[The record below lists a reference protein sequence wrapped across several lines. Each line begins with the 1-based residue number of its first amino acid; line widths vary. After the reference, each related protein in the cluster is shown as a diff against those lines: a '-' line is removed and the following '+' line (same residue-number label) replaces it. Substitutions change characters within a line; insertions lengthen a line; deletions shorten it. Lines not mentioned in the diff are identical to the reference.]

1 MTSRTSSLK
10 ADARKQVAD
19 AVADLS
25 QTHPKLGLFVRPNS
39 LATRLTG
46 YDLEAT
52 VGPGLTGVFAPK
64 IDHPFDMIR
73 YDALV
78 DFFERNGGSGVEY
91 IVPVETV
98 HGIQNCAAIAA
109 ASPRVG
115 AMIGPTA
122 EHADIA
128 KAVGYEWTMGGLE
141 SLYHRTRILLACRA
155 TDVYPFTALWERI
168 ADLEGLRE
176 FATQGRGMGFRG
188 MVVLHP
194 SHVPIINDVFTPTA
208 EDIDFYRSTVEAY
221 DGAAQR
227 GNGAVLFGRD
237 PHRQG
242 ACRQGARVAGA
253 RGQHPGAARH
263 VDLTYHDHPHCRN
276 AHPGQRPGLRRRRQ
290 RVPREARRSSD
301 RRFPSTCPTSS
312 RPPWRIPNDGIDARA
327 PAL

>member
-1 MTSRTSSLK
+1 MNPYRTVLFVPAHKTSWFAKAAAAGPDAICFDLEDSVPEHLK

-25 QTHPKLGLFVRPNS
+25 QTHPKMGLFVRPNA
-39 LATRLTG
+39 LGTRLTG

-64 IDHPFDMIR
+64 IDQATDVIR

-78 DFFERNGGSGVEY
+78 DYFEERNGGAGVEY

-98 HGIQNCAAIAA
+98 HGIQNCAEVATS
-109 ASPRVG
+109 SPRMG

-128 KAVGYEWTMGGLE
+128 KAVGYEWTTGGLE

-155 TDVYPFTALWERI
+155 AGLHPLTALWERI
-168 ADLEGLRE
+168 GDLDGLRQ

-194 SHVPIINDVFTPTA
+194 SHVPVVNDVFTPSPK
-208 EDIDFYRSTVEAY
+208 DIEFYRSMVHAY
-221 DGAAQR
+221 DEAARR
-227 GNGAVLFGRD
+227 GDGAVMFGEIHID
-237 PHRQG
+237 KAH
-242 ACRQGARVAGA
+242 ADKAREW
-253 RGQHPGAARH
+253 
-263 VDLTYHDHPHCRN
+263 LTR
-276 AHPGQRPGLRRRRQ
+276 AE
-290 RVPREARRSSD
+290 RVLALHGT
-301 RRFPSTCPTSS
+301 STEH
-312 RPPWRIPNDGIDARA
+312 
-327 PAL
+327 